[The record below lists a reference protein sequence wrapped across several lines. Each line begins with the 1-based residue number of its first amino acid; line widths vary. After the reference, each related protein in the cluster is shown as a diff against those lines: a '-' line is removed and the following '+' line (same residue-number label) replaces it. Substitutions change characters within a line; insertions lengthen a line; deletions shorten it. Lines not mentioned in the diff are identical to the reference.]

1 LIQVNQAFGPFLL
14 KVDLK
19 MWMVD
24 QDKGYGRPEWSTIEF
39 KARLYLLWYRMTDR
53 RKSNDDN
60 KKKLTKIVSTKL
72 SIEDDNLLQQFA
84 DFVYKAGIIR
94 ASAKSDM
101 LRVMVTHVLS
111 DFKKKTGA
119 TISSSKSENRI

>member
-1 LIQVNQAFGPFLL
+1 MIVADNG
-14 KVDLK
+14 
-19 MWMVD
+19 
-24 QDKGYGRPEWSTIEF
+24 
-39 KARLYLLWYRMTDR
+39 
-53 RKSNDDN
+53 N
-60 KKKLTKIVSTKL
+60 KKKLTKVVCTKL

-94 ASAKSDM
+94 APAKSEM

-119 TISSSKSENRI
+119 TILFKVRE